1 MVESILESCLVNPM
15 TVNSDTTSRSYNIC
29 NVMAFWPHIEQILMS
44 LTLVVC
50 AELTQAFKN
59 TGDGR
64 EERDSGTYEGNCV

>member
-1 MVESILESCLVNPM
+1 M
-15 TVNSDTTSRSYNIC
+15 C
-29 NVMAFWPHIEQILMS
+29 NVMALWPHIEQILMS